1 LNGGHDATQG
11 RRGARGQR
19 NSRQAKQRDR
29 GATIALSSKE
39 TTVTYETI
47 KYEQRGKTAC
57 ITLNRPDKHNA
68 INGQMEHEL
77 GQAFRSAEADE
88 NVWTIIYTGAGDKA
102 LCTGADVGSGKAT
115 TNGIV
120 NRGEPLLKD
129 MRQWETPQEASPPY
143 LQMAKPIICAVNG
156 MCAGAGLD
164 LVTTSDIAIA
174 ADTASFF
181 DPHVS
186 IGIVSGREMVRVARA
201 LPLNI
206 AMRMALM
213 GKHERLSAQRAYELG
228 MISEVVPAAKLM
240 ERAWEIAELVNRNA
254 PLAVRGTRMG
264 IRKGLSLPVYEAELV
279 AESYRMRV
287 AQTEDALEGPRSF
300 KEKRAP
306 KWEAR

>member
-1 LNGGHDATQG
+1 MDY
-11 RRGARGQR
+11 
-19 NSRQAKQRDR
+19 K
-29 GATIALSSKE
+29 
-39 TTVTYETI
+39 TI
-47 KYEQRGKTAC
+47 KTEQRGKTLC

-68 INGQMEHEL
+68 ISWEMEHEI
-77 GQAFRSAEADE
+77 GDAFRKAEADE
-88 NVWTIIYTGAGDKA
+88 NVWTIIVTGAGNKA
-102 LCTGADVGSGKAT
+102 LCTGADVSSGRAT

-164 LVTTSDIAIA
+164 LVTTCDIAIA

-186 IGIVSGREMVRVARA
+186 IGIVSGREMVRVARV

-206 AMRMALM
+206 AMRMALT

-228 MISEVVPAAKLM
+228 MVSEVVPYEKLM
-240 ERAWEIAELVNRNA
+240 DRAWEIAELVNRNA
-254 PLAVRGTRMG
+254 PLAVRGTRLG
-264 IRKGLSLPVYEAELV
+264 IRKGLTMPVYEAELI

-287 AQTEDALEGPRSF
+287 AQTEDALEGPMSF
-300 KEKRAP
+300 KEKRSP
-306 KWEAR
+306 VWKAR